1 MANEYLKPQIPLK
14 DLNSENY
21 FYPLTTLDQIIIG
34 NSRLS
39 AYFSEDNGKLIF
51 NNIDE
56 DSVGGNVKLDGIIA
70 NRTLFVENDSLLS
83 SENIFINNDS
93 LAINTTSI
101 TSGYNFEVNG
111 NGLFNGLISASSFF
125 GALAEEE
132 LDKTDIRTWC
142 DTVTNIHKSSY
153 QGDMVLKR
161 FYSQD
166 EPAADYNLPCVDSH
180 MMIFSLSNTS
190 INWTR
195 ILALDMRSPILFIG
209 GKSNGNWQTWTQL
222 ITDNT
227 AQTISGQKTFTS
239 LLKINTNGNTI
250 TIGSANTS
258 YCHFEN
264 SANIP
269 FYFNRQIQVNGN
281 YKIYNNNTTYN
292 AGWIELSGGA
302 PYIDFHFNNST
313 VDYTSR
319 IIENASGRLYIPG
332 KLAIGYTNDSYSLAT
347 ASFICNSWIRTV
359 GNTGWYNE
367 SYGGGWYMIDSTYIR
382 NYGSKQ
388 VYINARLGVD
398 AELHLWNNTRQITRD
413 ARSVSWV
420 KGRDSALLRVSNFN
434 GYSAVWSAK
443 TTNGDWCCGPYND
456 NILYWSYA
464 TDANYNANNNSVVQM
479 RLTPAGY
486 LYAARIYTAVWN
498 DYGEYRQSKENKPG
512 TCVQEN
518 DNGILSKTDKR
529 LIPGAAIVSD
539 TYGYAQGKTEK
550 AKTPIAVSGR
560 VLAYTYQ
567 DRKNYHAGMS
577 VCSAPNGTIDI
588 MTREEIQKYPDA
600 IIGIVSEI
608 PEYKTW
614 GTDNKVLVDNR
625 IWIKV
630 RY

>member
-56 DSVGGNVKLDGIIA
+56 DSVSGSIKLDGITT

-111 NGLFNGLISASSFF
+111 NSLFNGLISASSFF

-142 DTVTNIHKSSY
+142 DIVTNIHKSSY

-166 EPAADYNLPCVDSH
+166 EAATTYNLPCVDSH

-195 ILALDMRSPILFIG
+195 ILALDMRSPTLFIG
-209 GKSNGNWQTWTQL
+209 GKNNGNWQTWTQL

-239 LLKINTNGNTI
+239 LLKINTNGNTV

-269 FYFNRQIQVNGN
+269 FYFNRQIQVNSS

-292 AGWIELSGGA
+292 AGWIELSGGT

-313 VDYTSR
+313 ADYTSR

-347 ASFICNSWIRTV
+347 ASFICNSWVRTV
-359 GNTGWYNE
+359 GATGWY
-367 SYGGGWYMIDSTYIR
+367 SQTYGGGWYMADTTWIR
-382 NYGSKQ
+382 NYGSKA
-388 VYINARLGVD
+388 VYL
-398 AELHLWNNTRQITRD
+398 NNQLKID
-413 ARSVSWV
+413 
-420 KGRDSALLRVSNFN
+420 
-434 GYSAVWSAK
+434 
-443 TTNGDWCCGPYND
+443 
-456 NILYWSYA
+456 
-464 TDANYNANNNSVVQM
+464 
-479 RLTPAGY
+479 GY
-486 LYAARIYTAVWN
+486 LYAKNGHDFVHNTNEFTMIPDGYNNTLWFNYETITRKNNGNLTRYIFGNGKHGYAEGIFSKLYNAVWN
-498 DYGEYRQSKENKPG
+498 DYAEFRKADIIKPGSVIKENG
-512 TCVQEN
+512 DGSMSIVE
-518 DNGILSKTDKR
+518 KR
-529 LIPGAAIVSD
+529 LEPSARIISD
-539 TYGYAQGKTEK
+539 TYGVAIGENQENN
-550 AKTPIAVSGR
+550 APIAVAGR
-560 VLAYTYQ
+560 VLVYPYQ
-567 DRKNYHAGMS
+567 DRNNYKPGMS
-577 VCSAPNGTIDI
+577 VCAAPGGTVDI
-588 MTREEIQKYPDA
+588 MSREEIREYPDC

-608 PEYKTW
+608 PNYNIWYAGNYKMKKNSEEKKIIENPIPIQVN
-614 GTDNKVLVDNR
+614 GR
-625 IWIKV
+625 IWVYV
-630 RY
+630 R

>member
-56 DSVGGNVKLDGIIA
+56 DSVGGSINLDGIIA

-161 FYSQD
+161 FFSQD
-166 EPAADYNLPCVDSH
+166 EAATTYNLPCVDSH
-180 MMIFSLSNTS
+180 MMIFSIDGEFT
-190 INWTR
+190 NWTR
-195 ILALDMRSPILFIG
+195 ILALDMRSPTLFIG
-209 GKSNGNWQTWTQL
+209 GKNSGNWQPWTQL

-239 LLKINTNGNTI
+239 LLKINTNGNTV
-250 TIGSANTS
+250 TIGSVNTS
-258 YCHFEN
+258 YCHFES

-269 FYFNRQIQVNGN
+269 FYFNRQIQVNGS

-292 AGWIELSGGA
+292 AGWIELSGGT

-313 VDYTSR
+313 ADYTSR

-367 SYGGGWYMIDSTYIR
+367 SYGGGWYMTDTTWIR
-382 NYGSKQ
+382 NFGSKA
-388 VYINARLGVD
+388 VYL
-398 AELHLWNNTRQITRD
+398 NNQLKID
-413 ARSVSWV
+413 
-420 KGRDSALLRVSNFN
+420 
-434 GYSAVWSAK
+434 
-443 TTNGDWCCGPYND
+443 
-456 NILYWSYA
+456 
-464 TDANYNANNNSVVQM
+464 
-479 RLTPAGY
+479 GY
-486 LYAARIYTAVWN
+486 LYAKNGHDFVHNTNEFTMIPDGYNNTLWFNYETITRKNNGNLTRYIFGNGKHGYAEGIFSKLYNAVWN
-498 DYGEYRQSKENKPG
+498 DYAEFRKADIIKPGSVIKENG
-512 TCVQEN
+512 DGSMSIVE
-518 DNGILSKTDKR
+518 KR
-529 LIPGAAIVSD
+529 LESSARIISD
-539 TYGYAQGKTEK
+539 TYGVAIGENQENN
-550 AKTPIAVSGR
+550 APIAVAGR
-560 VLAYTYQ
+560 VLVYPYQ
-567 DRKNYHAGMS
+567 DRNNYKPGMS
-577 VCSAPNGTIDI
+577 VCAAPGGTVDI
-588 MTREEIQKYPDA
+588 MSREEIREYPDC

-608 PEYKTW
+608 PNYNIWYAGNYKMKKNSEEKKIIENPIPIQVN
-614 GTDNKVLVDNR
+614 GR
-625 IWIKV
+625 IWVYV
-630 RY
+630 R